1 MQFAIMNPDVIVRS
15 LNMNIYK
22 RYFKKYSVLFFT
34 ATTFVFLESMAD
46 LLQPTI
52 MARIIDEG
60 VREKSVETVI
70 RYGVL
75 MLFITLLGAVFATI
89 RNILASKVSQGFGKD
104 LREDLFEKIM
114 NFSEGSADKMES
126 GSLITRMTNDTAQT
140 VQFVNGMMRIF
151 FKAPVTGI
159 GSMILAA
166 ALSPKLALILFSV
179 VSIVAV
185 LIYISMKMSY
195 ERFAKVQY
203 AMDKLNLVI
212 QEYLLGVRLVK
223 AFGRQDFEEHKFAD
237 ANEDLE
243 RKGIE
248 SQLVIAYFAPI
259 LSLAVSLGIALV
271 LYVGSVLFLRQ
282 EIEVGK
288 VAAFISYMT
297 QILTSIIMITNIFTT
312 FVRTKASTE
321 RISEIFTA
329 EEDFRGGQ
337 GSFLRVGMSVAFEN
351 LSFSYPSGSGLYA
364 LENLTFSVE
373 KGETLAVIGPT
384 GSGKSTLVW
393 LLLRFY
399 EVKEGK
405 ILLNGKELN
414 TYPVEDLRENISLSS
429 QKTMLF
435 SGTVQENISW
445 SSPDMSLEEVQA
457 AAKAAEAEEFI
468 LQMSHGYDSYL
479 YQGAV
484 NLSGGQKQRISIA
497 RALVKDSGLLILDDS
512 TSALDAVTDKKVR
525 EAIRRYRPGR
535 TTILITQRI
544 GTAMGADKI
553 LVLSQG
559 RMEGFGTHEELIETS
574 STYQDLY
581 QSQIGEDRKE
591 KF

>member
-1 MQFAIMNPDVIVRS
+1 MNV
-15 LNMNIYK
+15 YK
-22 RYFKKYSVLFFT
+22 RYFRKYRVLFFT

-60 VREKSVETVI
+60 VRERNVETVI
-70 RYGVL
+70 GYGLL
-75 MLFITLLGAVFATI
+75 MLFITFLGAVFATV

-104 LREDLFEKIM
+104 LRADLFEKIM
-114 NFSEGSADKMES
+114 NFSESSADRMES
-126 GSLITRMTNDTAQT
+126 GSLITRMTNDTAQA

-166 ALSPKLALILFSV
+166 ALSPKLSIILFLV
-179 VSIVAV
+179 VGLVAV

-203 AMDKLNLVI
+203 AIDKLNLVI
-212 QEYLLGVRLVK
+212 QEYLLGIRLVK
-223 AFGRQDFEEHKFAD
+223 AFGRQNFEEEKFAKS
-237 ANEDLE
+237 NEDLE
-243 RKGIE
+243 KKGIR
-248 SQLVIAYFAPI
+248 SQLVIAYFAPV
-259 LSLAVSLGIALV
+259 LSLVVSLGIAMV
-271 LYVGSVLFLRQ
+271 LYAGSILFVRQ

-321 RISEIFTA
+321 RIQEIFTA
-329 EEDFRGGQ
+329 EEDAEGGTKEFT
-337 GSFLRVGMSVAFEN
+337 SEAMSVIFEN

-364 LENLTFSVE
+364 LENLSFRLNA
-373 KGETLAVIGPT
+373 GETLAVIGPT

-399 EVKEGK
+399 EGKEGR
-405 ILLNGKELN
+405 ILLDGIDIRDY
-414 TYPVEDLRENISLSS
+414 TVEQVRNAVSVSS

-435 SGTVQENISW
+435 SGSIQENIAW
-445 SSPDMSLEEVQA
+445 SSPEMSPDRVERAAQA
-457 AAKAAEAEEFI
+457 AQAEDFI
-468 LQMSHGYDSYL
+468 LSMKEGYESSI

-484 NLSGGQKQRISIA
+484 NLSGGQKQRVSIA
-497 RALVKDSGLLILDDS
+497 RALAKESKLLILDDS
-512 TSALDAVTDKKVR
+512 TSALDAVTDRKVR
-525 EAIRRYRPGR
+525 EAIKEFKPRR

-559 RMEGFGTHEELIETS
+559 KMEGFGTHGDLMKNS
-574 STYQDLY
+574 STYRDLY
-581 QSQIGEDRKE
+581 VSQIGELDKAVM
-591 KF
+591 

>member
-1 MQFAIMNPDVIVRS
+1 
-15 LNMNIYK
+15 MNIYK
-22 RYFKKYSVLFFT
+22 RYFRKYRVLFFT
-34 ATTFVFLESMAD
+34 ATTFVFLEAMAD

-60 VREKSVETVI
+60 VREKNVETVI
-70 RYGVL
+70 GYGLL
-75 MLFITLLGAVFATI
+75 MLFITFLGAVFATL

-104 LREDLFEKIM
+104 LRADLFEKIM
-114 NFSEGSADKMES
+114 NFSEGSADRMES
-126 GSLITRMTNDTAQT
+126 GSLITRMTNDTAQA

-166 ALSPKLALILFSV
+166 ALSPKLSMILFLV
-179 VSIVAV
+179 VGVVAV
-185 LIYISMKMSY
+185 LIYFSMKLSY

-203 AMDKLNLVI
+203 AMDRLNLVV
-212 QEYLLGVRLVK
+212 QEYLLGIRLVK
-223 AFGRQDFEEHKFAD
+223 AFGRQDFEEEKFAKS
-237 ANEDLE
+237 NEDLE
-243 RKGIE
+243 RKGIS
-248 SQLVIAYFAPI
+248 SQLVIAYFAPV
-259 LSLAVSLGIALV
+259 LSLVVSLGIAMV
-271 LYVGSVLFLRQ
+271 LYAGSILFVRQ

-321 RISEIFTA
+321 RIHEVFMA
-329 EEDFRGGQ
+329 EEDAKGGTKV
-337 GSFLRVGMSVAFEN
+337 STSEAMSVVFEN

-364 LENLTFSVE
+364 LENLSFRINA
-373 KGETLAVIGPT
+373 GETLAVIGPT

-399 EVKEGK
+399 DVKEGR
-405 ILLNGKELN
+405 ILLDGIDIRDYAVDKVRNA
-414 TYPVEDLRENISLSS
+414 VSVSS

-435 SGTVQENISW
+435 SGSIRDNIAW
-445 SSPDMSLEEVQA
+445 SSPEMSPERVESAAQA
-457 AAKAAEAEEFI
+457 AQAEEFI
-468 LQMSHGYDSYL
+468 LSMQEGYESSI

-484 NLSGGQKQRISIA
+484 NLSGGQKQRVSIA
-497 RALVKDSGLLILDDS
+497 RALAKESKLLILDDS
-512 TSALDAVTDKKVR
+512 TSALDAVTDRKVS
-525 EAIRRYRPGR
+525 EAIKEFKPRR

-559 RMEGFGTHEELIETS
+559 KMEGFGTHEDLMKNS
-574 STYQDLY
+574 STYRDLY
-581 QSQIGEDRKE
+581 VSQIGELDKAVM
-591 KF
+591 

>member
-1 MQFAIMNPDVIVRS
+1 MEI
-15 LNMNIYK
+15 NMNIYK
-22 RYFKKYSVLFFT
+22 RYFRKYRVLFFT
-34 ATTFVFLESMAD
+34 ATTFVFLEAMAD

-60 VREKSVETVI
+60 VREKNVETVI
-70 RYGVL
+70 GYGLL
-75 MLFITLLGAVFATI
+75 MLFITFLGAVFATL

-104 LREDLFEKIM
+104 LRADLFEKIM
-114 NFSEGSADKMES
+114 NFSEGSADRMES
-126 GSLITRMTNDTAQT
+126 GSLITRMTNDTAQA

-166 ALSPKLALILFSV
+166 ALSPKLSMILFLV
-179 VSIVAV
+179 VGVVAV
-185 LIYISMKMSY
+185 LIYFSMKLSY

-203 AMDKLNLVI
+203 AMDRLNLVV
-212 QEYLLGVRLVK
+212 QEYLLGIRLVK
-223 AFGRQDFEEHKFAD
+223 AFGRQDFEEEKFAKS
-237 ANEDLE
+237 NEDLE
-243 RKGIE
+243 RKGIS
-248 SQLVIAYFAPI
+248 SQLVIAYFAPV
-259 LSLAVSLGIALV
+259 LSLVVSLGIAMV
-271 LYVGSVLFLRQ
+271 LYTGSILFVRQ

-321 RISEIFTA
+321 RIHEVFMA
-329 EEDFRGGQ
+329 EEDAK
-337 GSFLRVGMSVAFEN
+337 VGTKVSTSEAMSVVFEN

-364 LENLTFSVE
+364 LENLSFRLNA
-373 KGETLAVIGPT
+373 GETLAVIGPT

-399 EVKEGK
+399 DVKEGR
-405 ILLNGKELN
+405 ILLDGIDIRDYAVDKVRNA
-414 TYPVEDLRENISLSS
+414 VSVSS

-435 SGTVQENISW
+435 SGSIRDNIAW
-445 SSPDMSLEEVQA
+445 SSPEMSPERVESAAQA
-457 AAKAAEAEEFI
+457 AQAEEFI
-468 LQMSHGYDSYL
+468 LSMQEGYESSI

-484 NLSGGQKQRISIA
+484 NLSGGQKQRVSIA
-497 RALVKDSGLLILDDS
+497 RALAKESKLLILDDS
-512 TSALDAVTDKKVR
+512 TSALDAVTDRKVR
-525 EAIRRYRPGR
+525 EAIKEFKPRR

-559 RMEGFGTHEELIETS
+559 KMEGFGTHEDLMKNS
-574 STYQDLY
+574 STYRDLY
-581 QSQIGEDRKE
+581 VSQIGELDKAVM
-591 KF
+591 

>member
-1 MQFAIMNPDVIVRS
+1 
-15 LNMNIYK
+15 MNIYK
-22 RYFKKYSVLFFT
+22 RYFRKYRVLFFT

-60 VREKSVETVI
+60 VRERNVETVI
-70 RYGVL
+70 GYGLL
-75 MLFITLLGAVFATI
+75 MLFITFLGAVFATV

-104 LREDLFEKIM
+104 LRADLFEKIM
-114 NFSEGSADKMES
+114 NFSESSADRMES
-126 GSLITRMTNDTAQT
+126 GSLITRMTNDTAQA

-159 GSMILAA
+159 GGMILAA
-166 ALSPKLALILFSV
+166 ALSPKLSIILFLV
-179 VSIVAV
+179 VGLVAV

-203 AMDKLNLVI
+203 AIDKLNLVI
-212 QEYLLGVRLVK
+212 QEYLLGIRLVK
-223 AFGRQDFEEHKFAD
+223 AFGRQNFEEEKFARS
-237 ANEDLE
+237 NEDLE
-243 RKGIE
+243 KKGIR
-248 SQLVIAYFAPI
+248 SQLVIAYFAPV
-259 LSLAVSLGIALV
+259 LSLVVSLGIAMV
-271 LYVGSVLFLRQ
+271 LYAGSILFVRQ

-321 RISEIFTA
+321 RIQEIFTA
-329 EEDFRGGQ
+329 EEDAEGGTKEFT
-337 GSFLRVGMSVAFEN
+337 SEAMSVVFEN

-364 LENLTFSVE
+364 LENLSFRLNA
-373 KGETLAVIGPT
+373 GETLAVIGPT

-399 EVKEGK
+399 EGKEGR
-405 ILLNGKELN
+405 ILLDGIDIRDY
-414 TYPVEDLRENISLSS
+414 TVEQVRNAVSVSS

-435 SGTVQENISW
+435 SGSIQENIAW
-445 SSPDMSLEEVQA
+445 SSPEMSPDRVERAAQA
-457 AAKAAEAEEFI
+457 AQAEDFI
-468 LQMSHGYDSYL
+468 LSMKEGYESSI

-484 NLSGGQKQRISIA
+484 NLSGGQKQRVSIA
-497 RALVKDSGLLILDDS
+497 RALAKESKLLILDDS
-512 TSALDAVTDKKVR
+512 TSALDAVTDRKVR
-525 EAIRRYRPGR
+525 EAIKEFKPRR

-559 RMEGFGTHEELIETS
+559 KMEGFGTHGDLMKNS
-574 STYQDLY
+574 STYRDLY
-581 QSQIGEDRKE
+581 VSQIGELDKAVM
-591 KF
+591 

>member
-1 MQFAIMNPDVIVRS
+1 
-15 LNMNIYK
+15 MNIYK
-22 RYFKKYSVLFFT
+22 RYFRKYRVLFFT
-34 ATTFVFLESMAD
+34 ATTFVFLEAMAD

-60 VREKSVETVI
+60 VREKSVDTVI
-70 RYGVL
+70 GYGLL
-75 MLFITLLGAVFATI
+75 MLFITFLGAVFATV

-104 LREDLFEKIM
+104 LRADLFEKIM
-114 NFSEGSADKMES
+114 NFSEGSTDRMES
-126 GSLITRMTNDTAQT
+126 GSLITRMTNDTAQA

-166 ALSPKLALILFSV
+166 ALSPKLSMILFLV
-179 VSIVAV
+179 VGLVAV

-203 AMDKLNLVI
+203 AMDRLNLVI
-212 QEYLLGVRLVK
+212 QEYLLGIRLVK
-223 AFGRQDFEEHKFAD
+223 AFGRQDFEEEKFAKS
-237 ANEDLE
+237 NEDLE
-243 RKGIE
+243 KKGIS
-248 SQLVIAYFAPI
+248 SQLVIAYFAPV
-259 LSLAVSLGIALV
+259 LSLVVSLGIALV
-271 LYVGSVLFLRQ
+271 LYAGSILFVRQ

-321 RISEIFTA
+321 RIHEVFMA
-329 EEDFRGGQ
+329 EEDAKGGTKV
-337 GSFLRVGMSVAFEN
+337 STSEAMSVVFEN

-364 LENLTFSVE
+364 LENLSFRINA
-373 KGETLAVIGPT
+373 GETLAVIGPT

-399 EVKEGK
+399 EGKEGR
-405 ILLNGKELN
+405 ILLDGIDIRDYAVDKVRNA
-414 TYPVEDLRENISLSS
+414 VSISS

-435 SGTVQENISW
+435 SGSIRDNIAW
-445 SSPDMSLEEVQA
+445 SSPEMSPERVESAAQA
-457 AAKAAEAEEFI
+457 AQAEEFI
-468 LQMSHGYDSYL
+468 LSMQEGYESSI

-484 NLSGGQKQRISIA
+484 NLSGGQKQRVSIA
-497 RALVKDSGLLILDDS
+497 RALAKESKLLILDDS
-512 TSALDAVTDKKVR
+512 TSALDAVTDRKVR
-525 EAIRRYRPGR
+525 EAIKEFKPRR

-559 RMEGFGTHEELIETS
+559 KMEGFGTHEDLMKNS
-574 STYQDLY
+574 STYRDLY
-581 QSQIGEDRKE
+581 VSQIGELDKAVI
-591 KF
+591 

>member
-1 MQFAIMNPDVIVRS
+1 
-15 LNMNIYK
+15 MNIYK

-337 GSFLRVGMSVAFEN
+337 GSFLREGMSVAFEN

-435 SGTVQENISW
+435 SGTVRENISW

>member
-1 MQFAIMNPDVIVRS
+1 
-15 LNMNIYK
+15 MNIYK
-22 RYFKKYSVLFFT
+22 RYFRKYRVLFFT
-34 ATTFVFLESMAD
+34 ATTFVFLEAMAD

-60 VREKSVETVI
+60 VREKNVETVI
-70 RYGVL
+70 GYGLL
-75 MLFITLLGAVFATI
+75 MLFITFLGAVFATL

-104 LREDLFEKIM
+104 LRADLFEKIM
-114 NFSEGSADKMES
+114 NFSEGSADRMES
-126 GSLITRMTNDTAQT
+126 GSLITRMTNDTAQA

-166 ALSPKLALILFSV
+166 ALSPKLSMILFLV
-179 VSIVAV
+179 VGVVAV
-185 LIYISMKMSY
+185 LIYFSMKLSY

-203 AMDKLNLVI
+203 AMDRLNLVV
-212 QEYLLGVRLVK
+212 QEYLLGIRLVK
-223 AFGRQDFEEHKFAD
+223 AFGRQDFEEEKFAKS
-237 ANEDLE
+237 NEDLE
-243 RKGIE
+243 RKGIS
-248 SQLVIAYFAPI
+248 SQLVIAYFAPV
-259 LSLAVSLGIALV
+259 LSLVVSLGIAMV
-271 LYVGSVLFLRQ
+271 LYTGSILFVRQ

-321 RISEIFTA
+321 RIHEVFMA
-329 EEDFRGGQ
+329 EEDAKGGTKV
-337 GSFLRVGMSVAFEN
+337 STSEAMSVVFEN

-364 LENLTFSVE
+364 LENLSFRINA
-373 KGETLAVIGPT
+373 GETLAVIGPT

-399 EVKEGK
+399 DVKEGR
-405 ILLNGKELN
+405 ILLDGIDIRDYAVDKVRNA
-414 TYPVEDLRENISLSS
+414 VSVSS

-435 SGTVQENISW
+435 SGSIRDNIAW
-445 SSPDMSLEEVQA
+445 SSPEMSPERVESAAQA
-457 AAKAAEAEEFI
+457 AQAEEFI
-468 LQMSHGYDSYL
+468 LSMQEGYESSI

-484 NLSGGQKQRISIA
+484 NLSGGQKQRVSIA
-497 RALVKDSGLLILDDS
+497 RALAKESKLLILDDS
-512 TSALDAVTDKKVR
+512 TSALDAVTDRKVR
-525 EAIRRYRPGR
+525 EAIKEFKPRR
-535 TTILITQRI
+535 TTILINQRI

-559 RMEGFGTHEELIETS
+559 KMEGFGTHGDLMKNS
-574 STYQDLY
+574 STYRDLY
-581 QSQIGEDRKE
+581 VSQIGELDKAVM
-591 KF
+591 

>member
-1 MQFAIMNPDVIVRS
+1 
-15 LNMNIYK
+15 MNIYK
-22 RYFKKYSVLFFT
+22 RYFRKYRVLFFT
-34 ATTFVFLESMAD
+34 ATTFVFLEAMAD

-60 VREKSVETVI
+60 VREKNVETVI
-70 RYGVL
+70 GYGLL
-75 MLFITLLGAVFATI
+75 MLFITFLGAVFATL

-104 LREDLFEKIM
+104 LRADLFEKIM
-114 NFSEGSADKMES
+114 NFSEGGADRMES
-126 GSLITRMTNDTAQT
+126 GSLITRMTNDTAQA

-166 ALSPKLALILFSV
+166 ALSPKLSMILFLV
-179 VSIVAV
+179 VGVVAV
-185 LIYISMKMSY
+185 LIYFSMKLSY

-203 AMDKLNLVI
+203 AMDRLNLVV
-212 QEYLLGVRLVK
+212 QEYLLGIRLVK
-223 AFGRQDFEEHKFAD
+223 AFGRQDFEEEKFAKS
-237 ANEDLE
+237 NEDLE
-243 RKGIE
+243 RKGIS
-248 SQLVIAYFAPI
+248 SQLVIAYFAPV
-259 LSLAVSLGIALV
+259 LSLVVSLGIAMV
-271 LYVGSVLFLRQ
+271 LYTGSILFVRQ

-321 RISEIFTA
+321 RIHEVFMA
-329 EEDFRGGQ
+329 EEDAKGGTKVNT
-337 GSFLRVGMSVAFEN
+337 SEAMSVVFEN

-364 LENLTFSVE
+364 LENLSFRINA
-373 KGETLAVIGPT
+373 GETLAVIGPT

-399 EVKEGK
+399 DVKEGR
-405 ILLNGKELN
+405 ILLDGIDIRDYGVDKVRNA
-414 TYPVEDLRENISLSS
+414 VSVSS

-435 SGTVQENISW
+435 SGSIRDNIAW
-445 SSPDMSLEEVQA
+445 SSPEMSPERVESAAQA
-457 AAKAAEAEEFI
+457 AQAEEFI
-468 LQMSHGYDSYL
+468 LSMQEGYESSI

-484 NLSGGQKQRISIA
+484 NLSGGQKQRVSIA
-497 RALVKDSGLLILDDS
+497 RALTKESKLLILDDS
-512 TSALDAVTDKKVR
+512 TSALDAVTDRKVR
-525 EAIRRYRPGR
+525 EAIKEFKPRR

-559 RMEGFGTHEELIETS
+559 KMEGFGTHEDLVKNS
-574 STYQDLY
+574 STYRDLY
-581 QSQIGEDRKE
+581 VSQIGELDKAVM
-591 KF
+591 

>member
-1 MQFAIMNPDVIVRS
+1 
-15 LNMNIYK
+15 
-22 RYFKKYSVLFFT
+22 
-34 ATTFVFLESMAD
+34 MAD

-60 VREKSVETVI
+60 VRERNVETVI
-70 RYGVL
+70 GYGLL
-75 MLFITLLGAVFATI
+75 MLFITFLGAVFATV

-104 LREDLFEKIM
+104 LRADLFEKIM
-114 NFSEGSADKMES
+114 NFSESSADRMES
-126 GSLITRMTNDTAQT
+126 GSLITRMTNDTAQA

-166 ALSPKLALILFSV
+166 ALSPKLSIILFLV
-179 VSIVAV
+179 VGLVAV

-203 AMDKLNLVI
+203 AIDKLNLVI
-212 QEYLLGVRLVK
+212 QEYLLGIRLVK
-223 AFGRQDFEEHKFAD
+223 AFGRQNFEEEKFARS
-237 ANEDLE
+237 NEDLE
-243 RKGIE
+243 KKGIR
-248 SQLVIAYFAPI
+248 SQLVIAYFAPV
-259 LSLAVSLGIALV
+259 LSLVVSLGIAMV
-271 LYVGSVLFLRQ
+271 LYAGSILFVRQ

-321 RISEIFTA
+321 RIQEIFTA
-329 EEDFRGGQ
+329 EEDAEGGTKEFT
-337 GSFLRVGMSVAFEN
+337 SEAMSVVFEN

-364 LENLTFSVE
+364 LENLSFRLNA
-373 KGETLAVIGPT
+373 GETLAVIGPT

-399 EVKEGK
+399 EGKEGR
-405 ILLNGKELN
+405 ILLDGIDIRDY
-414 TYPVEDLRENISLSS
+414 TVEQVRNAVSVSS

-435 SGTVQENISW
+435 SGSIQENIAW
-445 SSPDMSLEEVQA
+445 SSPEMSPDRVERAAQA
-457 AAKAAEAEEFI
+457 AQAEDFI
-468 LQMSHGYDSYL
+468 LSMKEGYESSI

-484 NLSGGQKQRISIA
+484 NLSGGQKQRVSIA
-497 RALVKDSGLLILDDS
+497 RALAKESKLLILDDS
-512 TSALDAVTDKKVR
+512 TSALDAVTDRKVR
-525 EAIRRYRPGR
+525 EAIKEFKPRR

-559 RMEGFGTHEELIETS
+559 KMEGFGTHGDLMKNS
-574 STYQDLY
+574 STYRDLY
-581 QSQIGEDRKE
+581 VSQIGELDKAVM
-591 KF
+591 

>member
-1 MQFAIMNPDVIVRS
+1 
-15 LNMNIYK
+15 MNIYK
-22 RYFKKYSVLFFT
+22 RYFRKYRVLFFT
-34 ATTFVFLESMAD
+34 ATTFVFLEAMAD

-60 VREKSVETVI
+60 VREKNVETVI
-70 RYGVL
+70 GYGLL
-75 MLFITLLGAVFATI
+75 MLFITFLGAVFATL

-104 LREDLFEKIM
+104 LRADLFEKIM
-114 NFSEGSADKMES
+114 NFSEGSADRMES
-126 GSLITRMTNDTAQT
+126 GSLITRMTNDTAQA

-166 ALSPKLALILFSV
+166 ALSPKLSMILFLV
-179 VSIVAV
+179 VGVVAV
-185 LIYISMKMSY
+185 LIYFSMKLSY

-203 AMDKLNLVI
+203 AMDRLNLVV
-212 QEYLLGVRLVK
+212 QEYLLGIRLVK
-223 AFGRQDFEEHKFAD
+223 AFGRQDFEEEKFAKS
-237 ANEDLE
+237 NEDLE
-243 RKGIE
+243 RKGIS
-248 SQLVIAYFAPI
+248 SQLVIAYFAPV
-259 LSLAVSLGIALV
+259 LSLVVSLGIAMV
-271 LYVGSVLFLRQ
+271 LYAGSILFVRQ

-321 RISEIFTA
+321 RIHEVFMA
-329 EEDFRGGQ
+329 EEDAKGGTKV
-337 GSFLRVGMSVAFEN
+337 STSEAMSVVFEN

-364 LENLTFSVE
+364 LENLSFRINA
-373 KGETLAVIGPT
+373 GETLAVIGPT

-399 EVKEGK
+399 DVKEGR
-405 ILLNGKELN
+405 ILLDGIDIRDYAVDKVRNA
-414 TYPVEDLRENISLSS
+414 VSVSS

-435 SGTVQENISW
+435 SGSIRDNIAW
-445 SSPDMSLEEVQA
+445 SSPEMSPERVESAAQA
-457 AAKAAEAEEFI
+457 AQAEEFI
-468 LQMSHGYDSYL
+468 LSMQEGYESSI

-484 NLSGGQKQRISIA
+484 NLSGGQKQRVSIA
-497 RALVKDSGLLILDDS
+497 RALAKESKLLILDDS
-512 TSALDAVTDKKVR
+512 TSALDAVTDRKVR
-525 EAIRRYRPGR
+525 EAIKEFKPRR

-559 RMEGFGTHEELIETS
+559 KMEGFGTHEYLMKNS
-574 STYQDLY
+574 STYRDLY
-581 QSQIGEDRKE
+581 VSQIGELDKAVM
-591 KF
+591 

>member
-1 MQFAIMNPDVIVRS
+1 
-15 LNMNIYK
+15 MNIYK
-22 RYFKKYSVLFFT
+22 RYFRKYRVLFFT
-34 ATTFVFLESMAD
+34 ATTFVFLEAMAD

-60 VREKSVETVI
+60 VREKNVETVI
-70 RYGVL
+70 GYGLL
-75 MLFITLLGAVFATI
+75 MLFITFLGAVFATL

-104 LREDLFEKIM
+104 LRADLFEKIM
-114 NFSEGSADKMES
+114 NFSEGSADRMES
-126 GSLITRMTNDTAQT
+126 GSLITRMTNDTAQA

-166 ALSPKLALILFSV
+166 ALSPKLSMILFLV
-179 VSIVAV
+179 VGVVAV
-185 LIYISMKMSY
+185 LIYFSMKLSY

-203 AMDKLNLVI
+203 AMDRLNLVV
-212 QEYLLGVRLVK
+212 QEYLLGIRLVK
-223 AFGRQDFEEHKFAD
+223 AFGRQDFEEEKFAKS
-237 ANEDLE
+237 NEDLE
-243 RKGIE
+243 RKGIS
-248 SQLVIAYFAPI
+248 SQLVIAYFAPV
-259 LSLAVSLGIALV
+259 LSLVVSLGIAMV
-271 LYVGSVLFLRQ
+271 LYAGSILFVRQ

-321 RISEIFTA
+321 RIHEVFMA
-329 EEDFRGGQ
+329 EEDTKGGTKV
-337 GSFLRVGMSVAFEN
+337 STSEAMSVVFEN

-364 LENLTFSVE
+364 LENLSFRINA
-373 KGETLAVIGPT
+373 GETLAVIGPT

-399 EVKEGK
+399 DVKEGR
-405 ILLNGKELN
+405 ILLDGIDIRDYAVDKVRNA
-414 TYPVEDLRENISLSS
+414 VSVSS

-435 SGTVQENISW
+435 SGSIRDNISW
-445 SSPDMSLEEVQA
+445 SSPEMSPERVESAAQA
-457 AAKAAEAEEFI
+457 AQAEEFI
-468 LQMSHGYDSYL
+468 LSMQEGYESSI

-484 NLSGGQKQRISIA
+484 NLSGGQKQRVSIA
-497 RALVKDSGLLILDDS
+497 RALAKESKLLILDDS
-512 TSALDAVTDKKVR
+512 TSALDAVTDRKVR
-525 EAIRRYRPGR
+525 EAIKEFKPRR

-559 RMEGFGTHEELIETS
+559 KMEGFGTHEDLMKNS
-574 STYQDLY
+574 STYRDLY
-581 QSQIGEDRKE
+581 VSQIGELDKAVM
-591 KF
+591 

>member
-1 MQFAIMNPDVIVRS
+1 
-15 LNMNIYK
+15 MNIYK
-22 RYFKKYSVLFFT
+22 RYFRKYRVLFFT

-60 VREKSVETVI
+60 VRERNVETVI
-70 RYGVL
+70 GYGLL
-75 MLFITLLGAVFATI
+75 MLFITFLGAVFATV

-104 LREDLFEKIM
+104 LRADLFEKIM
-114 NFSEGSADKMES
+114 NFSESSADRMES
-126 GSLITRMTNDTAQT
+126 GSLITRMTNDTAQA

-166 ALSPKLALILFSV
+166 ALSPKLSIILFLV
-179 VSIVAV
+179 VGLVAV

-203 AMDKLNLVI
+203 AIDKLNLVI
-212 QEYLLGVRLVK
+212 QEYLLGIRLVK
-223 AFGRQDFEEHKFAD
+223 AFGRQNFEEEKFARS
-237 ANEDLE
+237 NEDLE
-243 RKGIE
+243 KKGIR
-248 SQLVIAYFAPI
+248 SQLVIAYFAPV
-259 LSLAVSLGIALV
+259 LSLVVSLGIAMV
-271 LYVGSVLFLRQ
+271 LYAGSILFVRQ

-321 RISEIFTA
+321 RIQEIFTA
-329 EEDFRGGQ
+329 EEDAEGGTKEFT
-337 GSFLRVGMSVAFEN
+337 SEAMSVVFEN

-364 LENLTFSVE
+364 LENLSFRLNA
-373 KGETLAVIGPT
+373 GETLAVIGPT

-399 EVKEGK
+399 EGKEGR
-405 ILLNGKELN
+405 ILLDGIDIRDY
-414 TYPVEDLRENISLSS
+414 TVEQVRNAVSVSS

-435 SGTVQENISW
+435 SGSIQENIAW
-445 SSPDMSLEEVQA
+445 SSPEMSPDRVERAAQA
-457 AAKAAEAEEFI
+457 AQAEDFI
-468 LQMSHGYDSYL
+468 LSMKEGYESSI

-484 NLSGGQKQRISIA
+484 NLSGGQKQRVSIA
-497 RALVKDSGLLILDDS
+497 RALAKESKLLILDDS
-512 TSALDAVTDKKVR
+512 TSALDAVTDRKVR
-525 EAIRRYRPGR
+525 EAIKEFKPRR

-559 RMEGFGTHEELIETS
+559 KMEGFGTHGDLMKNS
-574 STYQDLY
+574 STYRDLY
-581 QSQIGEDRKE
+581 VSQIGELDKAVM
-591 KF
+591 

>member
-1 MQFAIMNPDVIVRS
+1 
-15 LNMNIYK
+15 MNIYK
-22 RYFKKYSVLFFT
+22 RYFRKYRVLFFT
-34 ATTFVFLESMAD
+34 ATTFVFLEAMAD

-60 VREKSVETVI
+60 VRDKSVETVI
-70 RYGVL
+70 GYGLL
-75 MLFITLLGAVFATI
+75 MLFITFLGAVFATL

-104 LREDLFEKIM
+104 LRADLFEKIM
-114 NFSEGSADKMES
+114 NFSEGSADRMES
-126 GSLITRMTNDTAQT
+126 GSLITRMTNDTAQA

-166 ALSPKLALILFSV
+166 ALSPKLSMILFLV
-179 VSIVAV
+179 VGVVAV
-185 LIYISMKMSY
+185 LIYFSMKLSY

-203 AMDKLNLVI
+203 AMDRLNLVV
-212 QEYLLGVRLVK
+212 QEYLLGIRLVK
-223 AFGRQDFEEHKFAD
+223 AFGRQDFEEEKFAKS
-237 ANEDLE
+237 NEDLE
-243 RKGIE
+243 RKGIS
-248 SQLVIAYFAPI
+248 SQLVIAYFAPV
-259 LSLAVSLGIALV
+259 LSLVVSLGIAMV
-271 LYVGSVLFLRQ
+271 LYTGSILFVRQ

-321 RISEIFTA
+321 RIHEVFMA
-329 EEDFRGGQ
+329 EEDAKGGTKV
-337 GSFLRVGMSVAFEN
+337 STSEAMSVVFEN

-364 LENLTFSVE
+364 LENLSFRINA
-373 KGETLAVIGPT
+373 GETLAVIGPT

-399 EVKEGK
+399 DVKEGR
-405 ILLNGKELN
+405 ILLDGIDIRDYAVDKVRNA
-414 TYPVEDLRENISLSS
+414 VSVSS

-435 SGTVQENISW
+435 SGSIRDNIAW
-445 SSPDMSLEEVQA
+445 SSPEMSPERVESAAQA
-457 AAKAAEAEEFI
+457 AQAEEFI
-468 LQMSHGYDSYL
+468 LSMQEGYESSI

-484 NLSGGQKQRISIA
+484 NLSGGQKQRVSIA
-497 RALVKDSGLLILDDS
+497 RALAKESKLLILDDS
-512 TSALDAVTDKKVR
+512 TSALDAVTDRKVR
-525 EAIRRYRPGR
+525 EAIKEFKPRR

-559 RMEGFGTHEELIETS
+559 KMEGFGTHEDLMKNS
-574 STYQDLY
+574 STYRDLY
-581 QSQIGEDRKE
+581 VSQIGELDKAVM
-591 KF
+591 

>member
-1 MQFAIMNPDVIVRS
+1 
-15 LNMNIYK
+15 MNIYK
-22 RYFKKYSVLFFT
+22 RYFRKYRVLFFT

-60 VREKSVETVI
+60 VRERNVETVI
-70 RYGVL
+70 GYGLL
-75 MLFITLLGAVFATI
+75 MLFITFMGAVFATV

-104 LREDLFEKIM
+104 LRADLFEKIM
-114 NFSEGSADKMES
+114 NFSESSADRMES
-126 GSLITRMTNDTAQT
+126 GSLITRMTNDTAQA

-166 ALSPKLALILFSV
+166 ALSPKLSMILFLV
-179 VSIVAV
+179 VGVVAV
-185 LIYISMKMSY
+185 LIYFSMKLSY

-203 AMDKLNLVI
+203 AMDRLNLVI
-212 QEYLLGVRLVK
+212 QEYLLGIRLVK
-223 AFGRQDFEEHKFAD
+223 AFGRQNFEEEKFAKS
-237 ANEDLE
+237 NEDLE
-243 RKGIE
+243 KKGIR
-248 SQLVIAYFAPI
+248 SQLVIAYFAPV
-259 LSLAVSLGIALV
+259 LSLVVSLGIAMV
-271 LYVGSVLFLRQ
+271 LYAGSILFVRQ

-288 VAAFISYMT
+288 IAAFISYMT

-321 RISEIFTA
+321 RIQEIFTA
-329 EEDFRGGQ
+329 EEDAEGGTKEFT
-337 GSFLRVGMSVAFEN
+337 SEAMSVVFEN
-351 LSFSYPSGSGLYA
+351 LSFSYPSGSGLNA
-364 LENLTFSVE
+364 LENLSFRLNA
-373 KGETLAVIGPT
+373 GETLAVIGPT

-399 EVKEGK
+399 EAKEGR
-405 ILLNGKELN
+405 ILLDGIDIRDY
-414 TYPVEDLRENISLSS
+414 TVEQVRNAVSVSS

-435 SGTVQENISW
+435 SGSIHENIAW
-445 SSPDMSLEEVQA
+445 SSPEMSPDRVERAAQA
-457 AAKAAEAEEFI
+457 AQAEDFI
-468 LQMSHGYDSYL
+468 LSMKEGYESSI

-484 NLSGGQKQRISIA
+484 NLSGGQKQRVSIA
-497 RALVKDSGLLILDDS
+497 RALAKESKLLILDDS
-512 TSALDAVTDKKVR
+512 TSALDAVTDRKVR
-525 EAIRRYRPGR
+525 EAIKEFKPRR

-559 RMEGFGTHEELIETS
+559 KMEGFGTHGDLMKNS
-574 STYQDLY
+574 STYRDLY
-581 QSQIGEDRKE
+581 VSQIGELDKAVM
-591 KF
+591 

>member
-1 MQFAIMNPDVIVRS
+1 LIDIRWEI
-15 LNMNIYK
+15 NMNIYK
-22 RYFKKYSVLFFT
+22 RYFLKYRVLFFT

-60 VREKSVETVI
+60 VRERNVETVI
-70 RYGVL
+70 GYGLL
-75 MLFITLLGAVFATI
+75 MLFITFLGAVFATV

-104 LREDLFEKIM
+104 LRADLFEKIM
-114 NFSEGSADKMES
+114 NFSESSADRMES
-126 GSLITRMTNDTAQT
+126 GSLITRMTNDTAQA

-166 ALSPKLALILFSV
+166 ALSPKLSIILFLV
-179 VSIVAV
+179 VGLVAV

-203 AMDKLNLVI
+203 AIDKLNLVI
-212 QEYLLGVRLVK
+212 QEYLLGIRLVK
-223 AFGRQDFEEHKFAD
+223 AFGRQNFEEEKFARS
-237 ANEDLE
+237 NEDLE
-243 RKGIE
+243 KKGIR
-248 SQLVIAYFAPI
+248 SQLVIAYFAPV
-259 LSLAVSLGIALV
+259 LSLVVSLGIAMV
-271 LYVGSVLFLRQ
+271 LYAGSILFVRQ

-321 RISEIFTA
+321 RIQEIFTA
-329 EEDFRGGQ
+329 EEDAEGGTKEFT
-337 GSFLRVGMSVAFEN
+337 SEAMSVVFEN

-364 LENLTFSVE
+364 LENLSFRLNA
-373 KGETLAVIGPT
+373 GETLAVIGPT

-399 EVKEGK
+399 EGKEGR
-405 ILLNGKELN
+405 ILLDGIDIRDY
-414 TYPVEDLRENISLSS
+414 TVEQVRNAVSVSS

-435 SGTVQENISW
+435 SGSIQENIAW
-445 SSPDMSLEEVQA
+445 SSPEMSPDRVERAAQA
-457 AAKAAEAEEFI
+457 AQAEDFI
-468 LQMSHGYDSYL
+468 LSMKEGYESSI

-484 NLSGGQKQRISIA
+484 NLSGGQKQRVSIA
-497 RALVKDSGLLILDDS
+497 RALAKESKLLILDDS
-512 TSALDAVTDKKVR
+512 TSALDAVTDRKVR
-525 EAIRRYRPGR
+525 EAIKEFKPRR

-559 RMEGFGTHEELIETS
+559 KMEGFGTHGDLMKNS
-574 STYQDLY
+574 STYRDLY
-581 QSQIGEDRKE
+581 VSQIGELDKAVM
-591 KF
+591 

>member
-1 MQFAIMNPDVIVRS
+1 
-15 LNMNIYK
+15 MNIYK
-22 RYFKKYSVLFFT
+22 RYFRKYRVLFFT
-34 ATTFVFLESMAD
+34 ATTFVFLEAMAD

-60 VREKSVETVI
+60 VREKNVETVI
-70 RYGVL
+70 GYGLL
-75 MLFITLLGAVFATI
+75 MLFITFLGAVFATL

-104 LREDLFEKIM
+104 LRADLFEKIM
-114 NFSEGSADKMES
+114 NFSEGSADRMES
-126 GSLITRMTNDTAQT
+126 GSLITRMTNDTAQA

-166 ALSPKLALILFSV
+166 ALSPKLSMILFLV
-179 VSIVAV
+179 VGVVAV
-185 LIYISMKMSY
+185 LIYFSMKLSY

-203 AMDKLNLVI
+203 AMDRLNLVV
-212 QEYLLGVRLVK
+212 QEYLLGIRLVK
-223 AFGRQDFEEHKFAD
+223 AFGRQDFEEEKFAKS
-237 ANEDLE
+237 NEDLE
-243 RKGIE
+243 RKGIS
-248 SQLVIAYFAPI
+248 SQLVIAYFAPV
-259 LSLAVSLGIALV
+259 LSLVVSLGIAMV
-271 LYVGSVLFLRQ
+271 LYAGSILFVRQ

-321 RISEIFTA
+321 RIHEVFMA
-329 EEDFRGGQ
+329 EEDAKGGTKV
-337 GSFLRVGMSVAFEN
+337 STSEAMSVVFEN

-364 LENLTFSVE
+364 LENLSFRINA
-373 KGETLAVIGPT
+373 GETLAVIGPT

-399 EVKEGK
+399 DVKEGR
-405 ILLNGKELN
+405 ILLDGIDIRDYAVDKVRNA
-414 TYPVEDLRENISLSS
+414 VSVSS

-435 SGTVQENISW
+435 SGSIRDNIAW
-445 SSPDMSLEEVQA
+445 SSPEMSPERVESAAQA
-457 AAKAAEAEEFI
+457 AQAEEFI
-468 LQMSHGYDSYL
+468 LSMQEGYKSSI

-484 NLSGGQKQRISIA
+484 NLSGGQKQRVSIA
-497 RALVKDSGLLILDDS
+497 RALAKESKLLILDDS
-512 TSALDAVTDKKVR
+512 TSALDAVTDRKVR
-525 EAIRRYRPGR
+525 EAIKEFKPRR

-559 RMEGFGTHEELIETS
+559 KMEGFGTHEDLMKNS
-574 STYQDLY
+574 STYRDLY
-581 QSQIGEDRKE
+581 VSQIGELDKAVM
-591 KF
+591 

>member
-1 MQFAIMNPDVIVRS
+1 
-15 LNMNIYK
+15 MNIYK
-22 RYFKKYSVLFFT
+22 RYFRKYRVLFFA
-34 ATTFVFLESMAD
+34 ATTFVFLEAMAD

-60 VREKSVETVI
+60 VREKNVETVI
-70 RYGVL
+70 GYGLL
-75 MLFITLLGAVFATI
+75 MLFITFLGAVFATL

-104 LREDLFEKIM
+104 LRADLFEKIM
-114 NFSEGSADKMES
+114 NFSEGSADRMES
-126 GSLITRMTNDTAQT
+126 GSLITRMTNDTAQA

-166 ALSPKLALILFSV
+166 ALSPKLSMILFLV
-179 VSIVAV
+179 VGVVAV
-185 LIYISMKMSY
+185 LIYFSMKLSY

-203 AMDKLNLVI
+203 AMDRLNLVV
-212 QEYLLGVRLVK
+212 QEYLLGIRLVK
-223 AFGRQDFEEHKFAD
+223 AFGRQDFEEEKFAKS
-237 ANEDLE
+237 NEDLE
-243 RKGIE
+243 RKGIS
-248 SQLVIAYFAPI
+248 SQLVIAYFAPV
-259 LSLAVSLGIALV
+259 LSLVVSLGIAMV
-271 LYVGSVLFLRQ
+271 LYAGSILFVRQ

-321 RISEIFTA
+321 RIHEVFMA
-329 EEDFRGGQ
+329 EEDAKGGTKV
-337 GSFLRVGMSVAFEN
+337 STSEAMSVVFEN

-364 LENLTFSVE
+364 LENLSFRINA
-373 KGETLAVIGPT
+373 GETLAVIGPT

-399 EVKEGK
+399 DVKEGR
-405 ILLNGKELN
+405 ILLDGIDIRDYAVDKVRNA
-414 TYPVEDLRENISLSS
+414 VSVSS

-435 SGTVQENISW
+435 SGSIRDNIAW
-445 SSPDMSLEEVQA
+445 SSPEMSPERVESAAQA
-457 AAKAAEAEEFI
+457 AQAEEFI
-468 LQMSHGYDSYL
+468 LSMQEGYKSSI

-484 NLSGGQKQRISIA
+484 NLSGGQKQRVSIA
-497 RALVKDSGLLILDDS
+497 RALAKESKLLILDDS
-512 TSALDAVTDKKVR
+512 TSALDAVTDRKVR
-525 EAIRRYRPGR
+525 EAIKEFKPRR

-559 RMEGFGTHEELIETS
+559 KMEGFGTHGDLMKNS
-574 STYQDLY
+574 STYRDLY
-581 QSQIGEDRKE
+581 VSQIGELDKAVM
-591 KF
+591 

>member
-1 MQFAIMNPDVIVRS
+1 
-15 LNMNIYK
+15 MNIYK
-22 RYFKKYSVLFFT
+22 RYFRKYRVLFFT
-34 ATTFVFLESMAD
+34 ATTFVFLEAMAD

-60 VREKSVETVI
+60 VREKNVETVI
-70 RYGVL
+70 GYGLL
-75 MLFITLLGAVFATI
+75 MLFITFLGAVFATL

-104 LREDLFEKIM
+104 LRADLFEKIM
-114 NFSEGSADKMES
+114 NFSEGSADRMES
-126 GSLITRMTNDTAQT
+126 GSLITRMTNDTAQA

-166 ALSPKLALILFSV
+166 ALSPKLSMILFLV
-179 VSIVAV
+179 VGVVAV
-185 LIYISMKMSY
+185 LIYFSMKLSY

-203 AMDKLNLVI
+203 AMDRLNLVV
-212 QEYLLGVRLVK
+212 QEYLLGIRLVK
-223 AFGRQDFEEHKFAD
+223 AFGRQDFEEEKFAKS
-237 ANEDLE
+237 NEDLE
-243 RKGIE
+243 RKGIS
-248 SQLVIAYFAPI
+248 SQLVIAYFAPV
-259 LSLAVSLGIALV
+259 LSLVVSLGIAMV
-271 LYVGSVLFLRQ
+271 LYAGSILFVRQ

-321 RISEIFTA
+321 RIHEVFMA
-329 EEDFRGGQ
+329 EEDAKGGTKV
-337 GSFLRVGMSVAFEN
+337 STSEAMSVVFEN

-364 LENLTFSVE
+364 LENLSFRINA
-373 KGETLAVIGPT
+373 GETLAVIGPT

-399 EVKEGK
+399 EGKEGR
-405 ILLNGKELN
+405 ILLDGIDIRDYAVDKVRNA
-414 TYPVEDLRENISLSS
+414 VSVSS

-435 SGTVQENISW
+435 SGSIRDNIAW
-445 SSPDMSLEEVQA
+445 SSPEMSPERVESAAQA
-457 AAKAAEAEEFI
+457 AQAEEFI
-468 LQMSHGYDSYL
+468 LSMQEGYESSI

-484 NLSGGQKQRISIA
+484 NLSGGQKQRVSIA
-497 RALVKDSGLLILDDS
+497 RALAKESKLLILDDS
-512 TSALDAVTDKKVR
+512 TSALDAVTDRKVR
-525 EAIRRYRPGR
+525 EAIKEFKPRR

-559 RMEGFGTHEELIETS
+559 KMEGFGTHEDLMKNS
-574 STYQDLY
+574 STYRDLY
-581 QSQIGEDRKE
+581 VSQIGELDKAVM
-591 KF
+591 

>member
-1 MQFAIMNPDVIVRS
+1 
-15 LNMNIYK
+15 MNIYK
-22 RYFKKYSVLFFT
+22 RYFRKYRVLFFT
-34 ATTFVFLESMAD
+34 ATTFVFLEAMAD

-70 RYGVL
+70 GYGLL
-75 MLFITLLGAVFATI
+75 MLFITFLGAVFATL

-104 LREDLFEKIM
+104 LRADLFEKIM
-114 NFSEGSADKMES
+114 NFSEGSADRMES
-126 GSLITRMTNDTAQT
+126 GSLITRMTNDTAQA

-166 ALSPKLALILFSV
+166 ALSPKLSMILFLV
-179 VSIVAV
+179 VGVVAV
-185 LIYISMKMSY
+185 LIYFSMKLSY

-203 AMDKLNLVI
+203 AMDRLNLVV
-212 QEYLLGVRLVK
+212 QEYLLGIRLVK
-223 AFGRQDFEEHKFAD
+223 AFGRQDFEEEKFAKS
-237 ANEDLE
+237 NEDLE
-243 RKGIE
+243 RKGIS
-248 SQLVIAYFAPI
+248 SQLVIAYFAPV
-259 LSLAVSLGIALV
+259 LSLVVSLGIAMV
-271 LYVGSVLFLRQ
+271 LYAGSILFVRQ

-321 RISEIFTA
+321 RIHEVFMA
-329 EEDFRGGQ
+329 EEDAKGGTKV
-337 GSFLRVGMSVAFEN
+337 STSEAMSVVFEN

-364 LENLTFSVE
+364 LENLSFRINA
-373 KGETLAVIGPT
+373 GETLAVIGPT

-399 EVKEGK
+399 DVKEGR
-405 ILLNGKELN
+405 ILLDGIDIRDYAVDKVRNA
-414 TYPVEDLRENISLSS
+414 VSVSS

-435 SGTVQENISW
+435 SGSIRDNIAW
-445 SSPDMSLEEVQA
+445 SSPEMSPERVESAAQA
-457 AAKAAEAEEFI
+457 AQAEEFI
-468 LQMSHGYDSYL
+468 LSMQEGYKSSI

-484 NLSGGQKQRISIA
+484 NLSGGQKQRVSIA
-497 RALVKDSGLLILDDS
+497 RALAKESKLLILDDS
-512 TSALDAVTDKKVR
+512 TSALDAVTDRKVR
-525 EAIRRYRPGR
+525 EAIKEFKPRR

-559 RMEGFGTHEELIETS
+559 KMEGFGTHEDLMKNS
-574 STYQDLY
+574 STYRDLY
-581 QSQIGEDRKE
+581 VSQIGELDKAVM
-591 KF
+591 

>member
-1 MQFAIMNPDVIVRS
+1 
-15 LNMNIYK
+15 MNIYK
-22 RYFKKYSVLFFT
+22 RYFRKYRVLFFT
-34 ATTFVFLESMAD
+34 ATTFVFLEAMAD

-60 VREKSVETVI
+60 VREKNVETVI
-70 RYGVL
+70 GYGLL
-75 MLFITLLGAVFATI
+75 MLFITFLGAVFATL

-104 LREDLFEKIM
+104 LRADLFEKIM
-114 NFSEGSADKMES
+114 NFSEGSADRMES
-126 GSLITRMTNDTAQT
+126 GSLITRMTNDTAQA

-166 ALSPKLALILFSV
+166 ALSPKLSMILFLV
-179 VSIVAV
+179 VGVVAV
-185 LIYISMKMSY
+185 LIYFSMKLSY

-203 AMDKLNLVI
+203 AMDRLNLVV
-212 QEYLLGVRLVK
+212 QEYLLGIRLVK
-223 AFGRQDFEEHKFAD
+223 AFGRQDFEEEKFAKS
-237 ANEDLE
+237 NEDLE
-243 RKGIE
+243 RKGIS
-248 SQLVIAYFAPI
+248 SQLVIAYFAPV
-259 LSLAVSLGIALV
+259 LSLVVSLGIAMV
-271 LYVGSVLFLRQ
+271 LYAGSILFVRQ

-321 RISEIFTA
+321 RIHEVFMA
-329 EEDFRGGQ
+329 EEDAKGGTKV
-337 GSFLRVGMSVAFEN
+337 STSEAMSVVFEN

-364 LENLTFSVE
+364 LENLSFRINA
-373 KGETLAVIGPT
+373 GETLAVIGPT

-399 EVKEGK
+399 DVKEGR
-405 ILLNGKELN
+405 ILLDGIDIRDCAVDKVRN
-414 TYPVEDLRENISLSS
+414 TVSVSS

-435 SGTVQENISW
+435 SGSIRDNIAW
-445 SSPDMSLEEVQA
+445 SSPEMSPERVESAAQA
-457 AAKAAEAEEFI
+457 AQAEEFI
-468 LQMSHGYDSYL
+468 LSMQEGYESSI

-484 NLSGGQKQRISIA
+484 NLSGGQKQRVSIA
-497 RALVKDSGLLILDDS
+497 RALAKESKLLILDDS
-512 TSALDAVTDKKVR
+512 TSALDAVTDRKVR
-525 EAIRRYRPGR
+525 EAIKEFKPRR

-559 RMEGFGTHEELIETS
+559 KMEGFGTHEDLMKNS
-574 STYQDLY
+574 STYRDLY
-581 QSQIGEDRKE
+581 VSQIGELDKAVM
-591 KF
+591 

>member
-126 GSLITRMTNDTAQT
+126 GSLIMRMTNDTAQT

-337 GSFLRVGMSVAFEN
+337 GSFLREGMSVAFEN

>member
-1 MQFAIMNPDVIVRS
+1 
-15 LNMNIYK
+15 MNIYK
-22 RYFKKYSVLFFT
+22 RYFRKYRVLFFT
-34 ATTFVFLESMAD
+34 ATTFVFLEAMAD

-60 VREKSVETVI
+60 VREKNVETVI
-70 RYGVL
+70 GYGLL
-75 MLFITLLGAVFATI
+75 MLFITFLGAVFATL

-104 LREDLFEKIM
+104 LRADLFEKIM
-114 NFSEGSADKMES
+114 NFSEGSADRMES
-126 GSLITRMTNDTAQT
+126 GSLITRMTNDTAQA

-166 ALSPKLALILFSV
+166 ALSPKLSMILFLV
-179 VSIVAV
+179 VGVVAV
-185 LIYISMKMSY
+185 LIYFSMKLSY

-203 AMDKLNLVI
+203 AMDRLNLVV
-212 QEYLLGVRLVK
+212 QEYLLGIRLVK
-223 AFGRQDFEEHKFAD
+223 AFGRQDFEEEKFAKS
-237 ANEDLE
+237 NEDLE
-243 RKGIE
+243 RKGIS
-248 SQLVIAYFAPI
+248 SQLVIAYFAPV
-259 LSLAVSLGIALV
+259 LSLVVSLGIAMV
-271 LYVGSVLFLRQ
+271 LYAGSILFVRQ

-321 RISEIFTA
+321 RIHEVFMA
-329 EEDFRGGQ
+329 EEDAKGGTKV
-337 GSFLRVGMSVAFEN
+337 STSEAMSVVFEN

-364 LENLTFSVE
+364 QENLSFRINA
-373 KGETLAVIGPT
+373 GETLAVIGPT

-399 EVKEGK
+399 EGKEGR
-405 ILLNGKELN
+405 ILLDGIDIRDY
-414 TYPVEDLRENISLSS
+414 TVEQVRNAVSVSS

-435 SGTVQENISW
+435 SGSIRDNIAW
-445 SSPDMSLEEVQA
+445 SSPEMSPERVESAAQA
-457 AAKAAEAEEFI
+457 AQAEEFI
-468 LQMSHGYDSYL
+468 LSMQEGYKSSI

-484 NLSGGQKQRISIA
+484 NLSGGQKQRVSIA
-497 RALVKDSGLLILDDS
+497 RALAKESKLLILDDS
-512 TSALDAVTDKKVR
+512 TSALDAVTDRKVR
-525 EAIRRYRPGR
+525 EAIKEFKPRR

-559 RMEGFGTHEELIETS
+559 KMEGFGTHEDLMKNS
-574 STYQDLY
+574 STYRDLY
-581 QSQIGEDRKE
+581 VSQIGELDKAVM
-591 KF
+591 

>member
-1 MQFAIMNPDVIVRS
+1 
-15 LNMNIYK
+15 MNIYK
-22 RYFKKYSVLFFT
+22 RCFRKYRVLFFT

-70 RYGVL
+70 GYGLL
-75 MLFITLLGAVFATI
+75 MLFITFLGAVFATV

-104 LREDLFEKIM
+104 LRADLFEKIM
-114 NFSEGSADKMES
+114 NFSESSADRMES
-126 GSLITRMTNDTAQT
+126 GSLITRMTNDTAQA

-166 ALSPKLALILFSV
+166 ALSPKLSIILFFV
-179 VSIVAV
+179 VSLVAV
-185 LIYISMKMSY
+185 LIYVSMKMSY

-203 AMDKLNLVI
+203 AIDKLNLVI
-212 QEYLLGVRLVK
+212 QEYLLGIRLVK
-223 AFGRQDFEEHKFAD
+223 AFGRQNFEEEKFAKS
-237 ANEDLE
+237 NEDLE
-243 RKGIE
+243 KKGIR
-248 SQLVIAYFAPI
+248 SQLVIAYFAPV
-259 LSLAVSLGIALV
+259 LSLVVSLGIALV
-271 LYVGSVLFLRQ
+271 LYAGSILFVRQ

-321 RISEIFTA
+321 RIHEIFVA
-329 EEDFRGGQ
+329 EEDAEGGTKEF
-337 GSFLRVGMSVAFEN
+337 SSEAMSVVFEN

-364 LENLTFSVE
+364 LENLSFCLNA
-373 KGETLAVIGPT
+373 GETLAVIGPT

-399 EVKEGK
+399 EGKEGR
-405 ILLNGKELN
+405 ILLDGIDIRDY
-414 TYPVEDLRENISLSS
+414 TVEQVRNAVSVSS

-435 SGTVQENISW
+435 SGSIHENIAW
-445 SSPDMSLEEVQA
+445 STPEMSPDRVERAAQA
-457 AAKAAEAEEFI
+457 AQAEDFI
-468 LQMSHGYDSYL
+468 LSMKEGYESSI

-484 NLSGGQKQRISIA
+484 NLSGGQKQRVSIA
-497 RALVKDSGLLILDDS
+497 RALAKESKLLILDDS
-512 TSALDAVTDKKVR
+512 TSALDAVTDRKVR
-525 EAIRRYRPGR
+525 EAIKEFKPRR
-535 TTILITQRI
+535 TIILITQRI

-559 RMEGFGTHEELIETS
+559 KMEGFGTHGDLMKNS
-574 STYQDLY
+574 STYRDLY
-581 QSQIGEDRKE
+581 VSQIGELDKVVI
-591 KF
+591 

>member
-1 MQFAIMNPDVIVRS
+1 
-15 LNMNIYK
+15 MNIYK
-22 RYFKKYSVLFFT
+22 RYFRKYRVLFFT
-34 ATTFVFLESMAD
+34 ATTFVFLEAMAD

-60 VREKSVETVI
+60 VREKNVETVI
-70 RYGVL
+70 GYGLL
-75 MLFITLLGAVFATI
+75 MLFITFLGAVFATL

-104 LREDLFEKIM
+104 LRADLFEKIM
-114 NFSEGSADKMES
+114 NFSEGSADRMES
-126 GSLITRMTNDTAQT
+126 GSLITRMTNDTAQA

-166 ALSPKLALILFSV
+166 ALSPKLSMILFLV
-179 VSIVAV
+179 VGVVAV
-185 LIYISMKMSY
+185 LIYFSMKLSY

-203 AMDKLNLVI
+203 AMDRLNLVV
-212 QEYLLGVRLVK
+212 QEYLLGIRLVK
-223 AFGRQDFEEHKFAD
+223 AFGRQDFEEEKFAKS
-237 ANEDLE
+237 NEDLE
-243 RKGIE
+243 RKGIS
-248 SQLVIAYFAPI
+248 SQLVIAYFAPV
-259 LSLAVSLGIALV
+259 LSLVVSLGIAMV
-271 LYVGSVLFLRQ
+271 LYTGSILFVRQ

-321 RISEIFTA
+321 RIHEVFMA
-329 EEDFRGGQ
+329 EEDAK
-337 GSFLRVGMSVAFEN
+337 VGTKVSTSEAMSVVFEN

-364 LENLTFSVE
+364 LENLSFRLNA
-373 KGETLAVIGPT
+373 GETLAVIGPT

-399 EVKEGK
+399 DVKEGR
-405 ILLNGKELN
+405 ILLDGIDIRDYAVDKVRNA
-414 TYPVEDLRENISLSS
+414 VSVSS

-435 SGTVQENISW
+435 SGSIRDNIAW
-445 SSPDMSLEEVQA
+445 SSPEMSPERVESAAQA
-457 AAKAAEAEEFI
+457 AQAEEFI
-468 LQMSHGYDSYL
+468 LSMQEGYESSI

-484 NLSGGQKQRISIA
+484 NLSGGQKQRVSIA
-497 RALVKDSGLLILDDS
+497 RALAKESKLLILDDS
-512 TSALDAVTDKKVR
+512 TSALDAVTDRKVR
-525 EAIRRYRPGR
+525 EAIKEFKPRR

-559 RMEGFGTHEELIETS
+559 KMEGFGTHEDLMKNS
-574 STYQDLY
+574 STYRDLY
-581 QSQIGEDRKE
+581 VSQIGELDKAVM
-591 KF
+591 

>member
-1 MQFAIMNPDVIVRS
+1 MEI
-15 LNMNIYK
+15 NMNIYK
-22 RYFKKYSVLFFT
+22 RYFRKYRVLFFT
-34 ATTFVFLESMAD
+34 ATTFVFLEAMAD

-60 VREKSVETVI
+60 VRDKSVETVI
-70 RYGVL
+70 GYGLL
-75 MLFITLLGAVFATI
+75 MLFITFLGAVFATL

-104 LREDLFEKIM
+104 LRADLFEKIM
-114 NFSEGSADKMES
+114 NFSEGSADRMES
-126 GSLITRMTNDTAQT
+126 GSLITRMTNDTAQA

-166 ALSPKLALILFSV
+166 ALSPKLSMILFLV
-179 VSIVAV
+179 VGVVAV
-185 LIYISMKMSY
+185 LIYFSMKLSY

-203 AMDKLNLVI
+203 AMDRLNLVV
-212 QEYLLGVRLVK
+212 QEYLLGIRLVK
-223 AFGRQDFEEHKFAD
+223 AFGRQDFEEEKFAKS
-237 ANEDLE
+237 NEDLE
-243 RKGIE
+243 RKGIS
-248 SQLVIAYFAPI
+248 SQLVIAYFAPV
-259 LSLAVSLGIALV
+259 LSLVVSLGIAMV
-271 LYVGSVLFLRQ
+271 LYTGSILFVRQ

-321 RISEIFTA
+321 RIHEVFMA
-329 EEDFRGGQ
+329 EEDAKGGTKV
-337 GSFLRVGMSVAFEN
+337 STSEAMSVVFEN

-364 LENLTFSVE
+364 LENLSFRINA
-373 KGETLAVIGPT
+373 GETLAVIGPT

-399 EVKEGK
+399 DVKEGR
-405 ILLNGKELN
+405 ILLDGIDIRDYAVDKVRNA
-414 TYPVEDLRENISLSS
+414 VSVSS

-435 SGTVQENISW
+435 SGSIRDNIAW
-445 SSPDMSLEEVQA
+445 SSPEMSPERVESAAQA
-457 AAKAAEAEEFI
+457 AQAEEFI
-468 LQMSHGYDSYL
+468 LSMQEGYESSI

-484 NLSGGQKQRISIA
+484 NLSGGQKQRVSIA
-497 RALVKDSGLLILDDS
+497 RALAKESKLLILDDS
-512 TSALDAVTDKKVR
+512 TSALDAVTDRKVR
-525 EAIRRYRPGR
+525 EAIKEFKPRR

-559 RMEGFGTHEELIETS
+559 KMEGFGTHEDLMKNS
-574 STYQDLY
+574 STYRDLY
-581 QSQIGEDRKE
+581 VSQIGELDKAVM
-591 KF
+591 

>member
-1 MQFAIMNPDVIVRS
+1 
-15 LNMNIYK
+15 MNIYK

-75 MLFITLLGAVFATI
+75 MLFITMLGAVFATI

-126 GSLITRMTNDTAQT
+126 GSLIMRMTNDTAQT

-195 ERFAKVQY
+195 ERFARVQH

-237 ANEDLE
+237 SNEDLE
-243 RKGIE
+243 RKGME

-337 GSFLRVGMSVAFEN
+337 GSFLREGMSVAFEN

-399 EVKEGK
+399 EVKEGR

-435 SGTVQENISW
+435 SGTVRENISW

-559 RMEGFGTHEELIETS
+559 RMEGFGTHEELMETS

>member
-1 MQFAIMNPDVIVRS
+1 
-15 LNMNIYK
+15 MNIYK
-22 RYFKKYSVLFFT
+22 RYFRKYRVLFFT
-34 ATTFVFLESMAD
+34 ATTFVFLEAMAD

-52 MARIIDEG
+52 MGRIIDEG

-70 RYGVL
+70 GYGLL
-75 MLFITLLGAVFATI
+75 MLFITFLGAVFATL

-104 LREDLFEKIM
+104 LRADLFEKIM
-114 NFSEGSADKMES
+114 NFSEGSADRMES
-126 GSLITRMTNDTAQT
+126 GSLITRMTNDTAQA

-166 ALSPKLALILFSV
+166 ALSPKLSMILFLV
-179 VSIVAV
+179 VGVVAV
-185 LIYISMKMSY
+185 LIYFSMKLSY

-203 AMDKLNLVI
+203 AMDRLNLVV
-212 QEYLLGVRLVK
+212 QEYLLGIRLVK
-223 AFGRQDFEEHKFAD
+223 AFGRQDFEEEKFAKS
-237 ANEDLE
+237 NEDLE
-243 RKGIE
+243 RKGIS
-248 SQLVIAYFAPI
+248 SQLVIAYFAPV
-259 LSLAVSLGIALV
+259 LSLVVSLGIAMV
-271 LYVGSVLFLRQ
+271 LYAGSILFVRQ

-321 RISEIFTA
+321 RIHEVFMA
-329 EEDFRGGQ
+329 EEDAKGGTKV
-337 GSFLRVGMSVAFEN
+337 STSEAMSVVFEN

-364 LENLTFSVE
+364 LENLSFRINA
-373 KGETLAVIGPT
+373 GETLAVIGPT

-399 EVKEGK
+399 DVKEGR
-405 ILLNGKELN
+405 ILLDGIDIRDYAVDKVRNA
-414 TYPVEDLRENISLSS
+414 VSVSS

-435 SGTVQENISW
+435 SGSIRDNIAW
-445 SSPDMSLEEVQA
+445 SSPEMSPERVESAAQA
-457 AAKAAEAEEFI
+457 AQAEEFI
-468 LQMSHGYDSYL
+468 LSMQEGYESSI

-484 NLSGGQKQRISIA
+484 NLSGGQKQRVSIA
-497 RALVKDSGLLILDDS
+497 RALAKESQLLILDDS
-512 TSALDAVTDKKVR
+512 TSALDAVTDRKVR
-525 EAIRRYRPGR
+525 EAIKEFKPRR

-559 RMEGFGTHEELIETS
+559 KMEGFGTHEDLMKNS
-574 STYQDLY
+574 STYRDLY
-581 QSQIGEDRKE
+581 VSQIGELDKAVM
-591 KF
+591 

>member
-1 MQFAIMNPDVIVRS
+1 
-15 LNMNIYK
+15 MNIYK
-22 RYFKKYSVLFFT
+22 RYFRKYRVLFFT

-60 VREKSVETVI
+60 VRERNVETVI
-70 RYGVL
+70 GYGLL
-75 MLFITLLGAVFATI
+75 MLFITFLGAVFATV

-104 LREDLFEKIM
+104 LRADLFEKIM
-114 NFSEGSADKMES
+114 NFSESSADRMES
-126 GSLITRMTNDTAQT
+126 GSLITRMTNDTAQA

-166 ALSPKLALILFSV
+166 ALSPKLSIILFLV
-179 VSIVAV
+179 VGLVAV

-203 AMDKLNLVI
+203 AIDKLNLVI
-212 QEYLLGVRLVK
+212 QEYLLGIRLVK
-223 AFGRQDFEEHKFAD
+223 AFGRQNFEEEKFAKS
-237 ANEDLE
+237 NEDLE
-243 RKGIE
+243 KKGIR
-248 SQLVIAYFAPI
+248 SQLVIAYFAPV
-259 LSLAVSLGIALV
+259 LSLVVSLGIAMV
-271 LYVGSVLFLRQ
+271 LYAGSILFVRQ

-321 RISEIFTA
+321 RIQEIFTA
-329 EEDFRGGQ
+329 EEDAEGGTKEFT
-337 GSFLRVGMSVAFEN
+337 SEAMSVIFEN

-364 LENLTFSVE
+364 LENLSFRLNA
-373 KGETLAVIGPT
+373 GETLAVIGPT

-399 EVKEGK
+399 EGKEGR
-405 ILLNGKELN
+405 ILLDGIDIRDY
-414 TYPVEDLRENISLSS
+414 TVEQVRNAVSVSS

-435 SGTVQENISW
+435 SGSIQENIAW
-445 SSPDMSLEEVQA
+445 SSPEMSPDRVERAAQA
-457 AAKAAEAEEFI
+457 AQVEDFI
-468 LQMSHGYDSYL
+468 LSMKEGYESSI

-484 NLSGGQKQRISIA
+484 NLSGGQKQRVSIA
-497 RALVKDSGLLILDDS
+497 RALAKESKLLILDDS
-512 TSALDAVTDKKVR
+512 TSALDAVTDRKVR
-525 EAIRRYRPGR
+525 EAIKEFKPRR

-559 RMEGFGTHEELIETS
+559 KMEGFGTHEDLMKNS
-574 STYQDLY
+574 STYRDLY
-581 QSQIGEDRKE
+581 VSQIGELDKAVM
-591 KF
+591 

>member
-1 MQFAIMNPDVIVRS
+1 
-15 LNMNIYK
+15 MNIYK
-22 RYFKKYSVLFFT
+22 RYFRKYRVLFFT
-34 ATTFVFLESMAD
+34 AITFVFLESMAD

-60 VREKSVETVI
+60 VRERNVETVI
-70 RYGVL
+70 GYGLL
-75 MLFITLLGAVFATI
+75 MLFITFLGAVFATV

-104 LREDLFEKIM
+104 LRADLFEKIM
-114 NFSEGSADKMES
+114 NFSESSADRMES
-126 GSLITRMTNDTAQT
+126 GSLITRMTNDTAQA

-166 ALSPKLALILFSV
+166 ALSPKLSMILFLV
-179 VSIVAV
+179 VGVVAV
-185 LIYISMKMSY
+185 LIYFSMKLSY

-203 AMDKLNLVI
+203 AMDRLNLVV
-212 QEYLLGVRLVK
+212 QEYLLGIRLVK
-223 AFGRQDFEEHKFAD
+223 AFGRQNFEEEKFAKS
-237 ANEDLE
+237 NEDLE
-243 RKGIE
+243 KKGIR
-248 SQLVIAYFAPI
+248 SQLVIAYFAPV
-259 LSLAVSLGIALV
+259 LSLVVSLGIAMV
-271 LYVGSVLFLRQ
+271 LYAGSILFVRQ

-321 RISEIFTA
+321 RIQEIFTA
-329 EEDFRGGQ
+329 EEDAEGGTKEFT
-337 GSFLRVGMSVAFEN
+337 SEAMSVVFEN

-364 LENLTFSVE
+364 LENLSFRLNA
-373 KGETLAVIGPT
+373 GETLAVIGPT

-399 EVKEGK
+399 EGKEGR
-405 ILLNGKELN
+405 ILLDGIDIRDY
-414 TYPVEDLRENISLSS
+414 TVEQVRNAVSVSS

-435 SGTVQENISW
+435 SGSIQENIAW
-445 SSPDMSLEEVQA
+445 SSPEMSPDRVERAAQA
-457 AAKAAEAEEFI
+457 AQAEDFI
-468 LQMSHGYDSYL
+468 LSMKEGYESSI

-484 NLSGGQKQRISIA
+484 NLSGGQKQRVSIA
-497 RALVKDSGLLILDDS
+497 RALAKESKLLILDDS
-512 TSALDAVTDKKVR
+512 TSALDAVTDRKVR
-525 EAIRRYRPGR
+525 EAIKEFKPRR

-559 RMEGFGTHEELIETS
+559 KMEGFGTHGDLMKNS
-574 STYQDLY
+574 STYRDLY
-581 QSQIGEDRKE
+581 VSQIGELDKAVM
-591 KF
+591 

>member
-1 MQFAIMNPDVIVRS
+1 
-15 LNMNIYK
+15 MNIYK
-22 RYFKKYSVLFFT
+22 RYFRKYRVLFFT
-34 ATTFVFLESMAD
+34 ATTFVFLEAMAD

-60 VREKSVETVI
+60 VREKSVDTVI
-70 RYGVL
+70 GYGLL
-75 MLFITLLGAVFATI
+75 MLFITFLGAVFATV

-104 LREDLFEKIM
+104 LRADLFEKIM
-114 NFSEGSADKMES
+114 NFSEGSTDRMES
-126 GSLITRMTNDTAQT
+126 GSLITRMTNDTAQA

-166 ALSPKLALILFSV
+166 ALSPKLSMILFLV
-179 VSIVAV
+179 VGLVAV

-203 AMDKLNLVI
+203 AMDRLNLVI
-212 QEYLLGVRLVK
+212 QEYLLGIRLVK
-223 AFGRQDFEEHKFAD
+223 AFGRQDFEEEKFAKS
-237 ANEDLE
+237 NEDLE
-243 RKGIE
+243 KKGIS
-248 SQLVIAYFAPI
+248 SQLVIAYFAPV
-259 LSLAVSLGIALV
+259 LSLVVSLGIALV
-271 LYVGSVLFLRQ
+271 LYAGSILFVRQ

-321 RISEIFTA
+321 RIHEVFMA
-329 EEDFRGGQ
+329 EEDAKGGTKV
-337 GSFLRVGMSVAFEN
+337 STSEAMSVVFEN

-364 LENLTFSVE
+364 LENLSFRINA
-373 KGETLAVIGPT
+373 GETLAVIGPT

-399 EVKEGK
+399 EGKEGR
-405 ILLNGKELN
+405 ILLDGIDIRDYAVDKVRNA
-414 TYPVEDLRENISLSS
+414 VSVSS

-435 SGTVQENISW
+435 SGSIRDNIAW
-445 SSPDMSLEEVQA
+445 SSPEMSPERVESAAQA
-457 AAKAAEAEEFI
+457 AQAEEFI
-468 LQMSHGYDSYL
+468 LSMQEGYESSI

-484 NLSGGQKQRISIA
+484 NLSGGQKQRVSIA
-497 RALVKDSGLLILDDS
+497 RALAKESKLLILDDS
-512 TSALDAVTDKKVR
+512 TSALDAVTDRKVR
-525 EAIRRYRPGR
+525 EAIKEFKPRR

-559 RMEGFGTHEELIETS
+559 KMEGFGTHEDLMKNS
-574 STYQDLY
+574 STYRDLY
-581 QSQIGEDRKE
+581 VSQIGELDKAVM
-591 KF
+591 

>member
-1 MQFAIMNPDVIVRS
+1 
-15 LNMNIYK
+15 MNIYK
-22 RYFKKYSVLFFT
+22 RYFRKYRVLFFT

-60 VREKSVETVI
+60 VRERNVETVI
-70 RYGVL
+70 GYGLL
-75 MLFITLLGAVFATI
+75 MLFITFLGAVFATV

-114 NFSEGSADKMES
+114 NFSESSADRMES
-126 GSLITRMTNDTAQT
+126 GSLITRMTNDTAQA

-166 ALSPKLALILFSV
+166 ALSPKLSIILFLV
-179 VSIVAV
+179 VGLVAV

-203 AMDKLNLVI
+203 AIDKLNLVV
-212 QEYLLGVRLVK
+212 QEYLLGIRLVK
-223 AFGRQDFEEHKFAD
+223 AFGRQDFEEEKFAKS
-237 ANEDLE
+237 NEDLE
-243 RKGIE
+243 RKGIS
-248 SQLVIAYFAPI
+248 SQLVIAYFAPV
-259 LSLAVSLGIALV
+259 LSLVVSLGIAMV
-271 LYVGSVLFLRQ
+271 LYAGSILFVRQ

-321 RISEIFTA
+321 RIQEIFTA
-329 EEDFRGGQ
+329 EEDAEGGTKEFT
-337 GSFLRVGMSVAFEN
+337 SEAMSVIFEN

-364 LENLTFSVE
+364 LENLSFRLNA
-373 KGETLAVIGPT
+373 GETLAVIGPT

-399 EVKEGK
+399 EGKEGR
-405 ILLNGKELN
+405 ILLDGIDIRDY
-414 TYPVEDLRENISLSS
+414 TVEQVRNAVSVSS

-435 SGTVQENISW
+435 SGSIQENIAW
-445 SSPDMSLEEVQA
+445 SSPEMSPDRVERAAQA
-457 AAKAAEAEEFI
+457 AQAEDFI
-468 LQMSHGYDSYL
+468 LSMKEGYESSI

-484 NLSGGQKQRISIA
+484 NLSGGQKQRVSIA
-497 RALVKDSGLLILDDS
+497 RALAKESKLLILDDS
-512 TSALDAVTDKKVR
+512 TSALDAVTDRKVR
-525 EAIRRYRPGR
+525 EAIKEFKPRR

-559 RMEGFGTHEELIETS
+559 KMEGFGTHGDLMKNS
-574 STYQDLY
+574 STYRDLY
-581 QSQIGEDRKE
+581 VSQIGELDKAVM
-591 KF
+591 

>member
-1 MQFAIMNPDVIVRS
+1 
-15 LNMNIYK
+15 MNIYK
-22 RYFKKYSVLFFT
+22 RYFRKYRVLFFT

-60 VREKSVETVI
+60 VRERNVETVI
-70 RYGVL
+70 GYGLL
-75 MLFITLLGAVFATI
+75 MLFITFLGAVFATV

-104 LREDLFEKIM
+104 LRADLFEKIM
-114 NFSEGSADKMES
+114 NFSESSADRMES
-126 GSLITRMTNDTAQT
+126 GSLITRMTNDTAQA

-166 ALSPKLALILFSV
+166 ALSPKLSIILFLV
-179 VSIVAV
+179 VGLVAV

-203 AMDKLNLVI
+203 AIDKLNLVI
-212 QEYLLGVRLVK
+212 QEYLLGIRLVK
-223 AFGRQDFEEHKFAD
+223 AFGRQNFEEEKFAKS
-237 ANEDLE
+237 NEDLE
-243 RKGIE
+243 KKGIR
-248 SQLVIAYFAPI
+248 SQLVIAYFAPV
-259 LSLAVSLGIALV
+259 LSLVVSLGIAMV
-271 LYVGSVLFLRQ
+271 LYAGSILFVRQ

-321 RISEIFTA
+321 RIQEIFAA
-329 EEDFRGGQ
+329 EEDAEGGTKEFT
-337 GSFLRVGMSVAFEN
+337 SEAMSVVFEN

-364 LENLTFSVE
+364 LENLSFRLNA
-373 KGETLAVIGPT
+373 GETLAVIGPT

-399 EVKEGK
+399 EGKEGR
-405 ILLNGKELN
+405 ILLDGIDIRDY
-414 TYPVEDLRENISLSS
+414 TVEQVRNAVSVSS

-435 SGTVQENISW
+435 SGSIQENIAW
-445 SSPDMSLEEVQA
+445 SSPEMSPDRVERAAQA
-457 AAKAAEAEEFI
+457 AQAEDFI
-468 LQMSHGYDSYL
+468 LSMKEGYESSI

-484 NLSGGQKQRISIA
+484 NLSGGQKQRVSIA
-497 RALVKDSGLLILDDS
+497 RALAKESKLLILDDS
-512 TSALDAVTDKKVR
+512 TSALDAVTDRKVR
-525 EAIRRYRPGR
+525 EAIKEFKPRR

-559 RMEGFGTHEELIETS
+559 KMEGFGTHGDLMKNS
-574 STYQDLY
+574 STYRDLY
-581 QSQIGEDRKE
+581 VSQIGELDKAVM
-591 KF
+591 

>member
-1 MQFAIMNPDVIVRS
+1 
-15 LNMNIYK
+15 MNIYK
-22 RYFKKYSVLFFT
+22 RYFRKYRVLFFT
-34 ATTFVFLESMAD
+34 ATTFVFLEAMAD

-52 MARIIDEG
+52 MGRIIDEG

-70 RYGVL
+70 GYGLL
-75 MLFITLLGAVFATI
+75 MLFITFLGAVFATL

-104 LREDLFEKIM
+104 LRADLFEKIM
-114 NFSEGSADKMES
+114 NFSEGSADRMES
-126 GSLITRMTNDTAQT
+126 GSLITRMTNDTAQA

-166 ALSPKLALILFSV
+166 ALSPKLSMILFLV
-179 VSIVAV
+179 VGVVAV
-185 LIYISMKMSY
+185 LIYFSMKLSY

-203 AMDKLNLVI
+203 AMDRLNLVV
-212 QEYLLGVRLVK
+212 QEYLLGIRLVK
-223 AFGRQDFEEHKFAD
+223 AFGRQDFEEEKFAKS
-237 ANEDLE
+237 NEDLE
-243 RKGIE
+243 RKGIS
-248 SQLVIAYFAPI
+248 SQLVIAYFAPV
-259 LSLAVSLGIALV
+259 LSLVVSLGIAMV
-271 LYVGSVLFLRQ
+271 LYAGSILFVRQ

-321 RISEIFTA
+321 RIHEVFMA
-329 EEDFRGGQ
+329 EEDAKGGTKV
-337 GSFLRVGMSVAFEN
+337 STSEAMSVVFEN

-364 LENLTFSVE
+364 LENLSFRINA
-373 KGETLAVIGPT
+373 GETLAVIGPT

-399 EVKEGK
+399 DVKEGR
-405 ILLNGKELN
+405 ILLDGIDIRDYAVDKVRNA
-414 TYPVEDLRENISLSS
+414 VSVSS

-435 SGTVQENISW
+435 SGSIRDNIAW
-445 SSPDMSLEEVQA
+445 SSPEMSPERVESAAQA
-457 AAKAAEAEEFI
+457 AQAEEFI
-468 LQMSHGYDSYL
+468 LSMQEGYESSI

-484 NLSGGQKQRISIA
+484 NLSGGQKQRVSIA
-497 RALVKDSGLLILDDS
+497 RALAKESKLLILDDS
-512 TSALDAVTDKKVR
+512 TSALDAVTDRKVR
-525 EAIRRYRPGR
+525 EAIKEFKPRR

-559 RMEGFGTHEELIETS
+559 KMEGFGTHEDLMKNS
-574 STYQDLY
+574 STYRDLY
-581 QSQIGEDRKE
+581 VSQIGELDKAVM
-591 KF
+591 